1 MSAILIY
8 IAKSTLY
15 LTLLYAFYL
24 GVMRNASCFRLNRWM
39 LLAGTMVCMLL
50 PFYTVSIETSD
61 AMQMPMQPLSYLWT
75 EEVLPEETI
84 ELQST
89 SDSISFIPILFIVYL
104 VGMLVCMAFFHRSMK
119 RIEQLIDAFPVMW
132 KEGSWLV
139 VVPDRM
145 SSFSW
150 NNHIVINEEDFHQ
163 HPAVMAHEQAHLS
176 KHHSWD
182 MMFFSVVNVLHWFNP
197 LVWRMKKELQLIHEF
212 EADKEVINQGF
223 NATEYQ
229 LLLVKKA
236 VGPKLYSMANGFHHH
251 KLKKRITMMHQ
262 EKTNKW
268 GRLKWLMVVPVVAG
282 AMFLFARPEVKQV
295 NNLASYKAYFQEA
308 IRKQDLS
315 KVKTGNVYSFN
326 VSYDNRISINGKE
339 IASPKD
345 IKQALAPIME
355 LASRSSDEEIH
366 CLGVA
371 YESATNESHLC
382 SYLQE
387 IKEAYEEE
395 NLIPLVF
402 INEPV
407 YADAEGVKR
416 YYGIEISFPGKHAH
430 TLRNFTAQELKD
442 AVKQVSIASNNDD
455 YVKVNFRATESQKME
470 NVNEVRQMLKQLY
483 HPQNVI
489 FRQTVWKE
497 YANSTFLPVF
507 INRTILGK
515 SMMPMETQTASSG
528 NTFLKERNSVE

>member
-8 IAKSTLY
+8 IAKSTFY
-15 LTLLYAFYL
+15 LTLLYGFYL

-39 LLAGTMVCMLL
+39 LLVGTMMCMLL
-50 PFYTVSIETSD
+50 PFHTISIETSD
-61 AMQMPMQPLSYLWT
+61 AIQMPIQSLSHLWT
-75 EEVLPEETI
+75 EDVLPKETN
-84 ELQST
+84 ETKST
-89 SDSISFIPILFIVYL
+89 SSNIPFIPILFIVYL
-104 VGMLVCMAFFHRSMK
+104 VGMLVCITFFLRSMT
-119 RIEQLIDAFPVMW
+119 RIQQLIDEFPVMW

-139 VVPDRM
+139 VVPDRV

-163 HPAVMAHEQAHLS
+163 HPVVMAHEQAHIS

-182 MMFFSVVNVLHWFNP
+182 IMFFSVVNVLHWFNP

-212 EADKEVINQGF
+212 EADKEVINLGF
-223 NATEYQ
+223 NVTEYQ

-236 VGPKLYSMANGFHHH
+236 VGPKLYSMANSFNQY

-268 GRLKWLMVVPVVAG
+268 GRLKWLMVVPVVSG
-282 AMFLFARPEVKQV
+282 AMFLFARPEVNQV

-315 KVKTGNVYSFN
+315 KVKKGNVYSLN
-326 VSYDNRISINGKE
+326 VSYDNRISLNGKE

-345 IKQALAPIME
+345 IKQALAHMME
-355 LASRSSDEEIH
+355 LARTSSDEEMH

-371 YESATNESHLC
+371 YESTTNESRLC

-387 IKEAYEEE
+387 IKETYEKE

-402 INEPV
+402 INGPI

-430 TLRNFTAQELKD
+430 TIRNFTAHELKD
-442 AVKQVSIASNNDD
+442 AVKQASIASANDD
-455 YVKVNFRATESQKME
+455 YVKVNFRAIKNQEKG
-470 NVNEVRQMLKQLY
+470 NVNEVRKMLKQLY
-483 HPQNVI
+483 YPQNVI
-489 FRQTVWKE
+489 FRQTVWKD
-497 YANSTFLPVF
+497 
-507 INRTILGK
+507 K
-515 SMMPMETQTASSG
+515 
-528 NTFLKERNSVE
+528 

>member
-8 IAKSTLY
+8 IAKSTFY
-15 LTLLYAFYL
+15 LTLLYVFYL
-24 GVMRNASCFRLNRWM
+24 GVMRNASCFRLNRWI
-39 LLAGTMVCMLL
+39 LLVGTMICMLL
-50 PFYTVSIETSD
+50 PFHTISIETSD
-61 AMQMPMQPLSYLWT
+61 TMQMPMQSLSHLWT
-75 EEVLPEETI
+75 EEVLPKETV
-84 ELQST
+84 ETQST
-89 SDSISFIPILFIVYL
+89 SGSISFIPILFIVYL
-104 VGMLVCMAFFHRSMK
+104 LGMLVCTTFFHRSMK
-119 RIEQLIDAFPVMW
+119 QIEKLIDAFPVMW

-139 VVPDRM
+139 VVPDRV

-163 HPAVMAHEQAHLS
+163 HPSVMAHEQAHIS

-236 VGPKLYSMANGFHHH
+236 VGSKLYSMANGFNQD
-251 KLKKRITMMHQ
+251 KLKKRIAMMHQ

-268 GRLKWLMVVPVVAG
+268 GYLKWLMVVPVVTG

-295 NNLASYKAYFQEA
+295 NNLASYKAYFQKA

-315 KVKTGNVYSFN
+315 KVETSNVYSFN

-339 IASPKD
+339 IASSKD
-345 IKQALAPIME
+345 IKQALAPMME
-355 LASRSSDEEIH
+355 LARTSSDEEMY

-371 YESATNESHLC
+371 YESTSNESYLC

-387 IKEAYEEE
+387 IKEAYEEAK
-395 NLIPLVF
+395 LIPLVF
-402 INEPV
+402 INEPT

-416 YYGIEISFPGKHAH
+416 YYGIEISFPDKKARP
-430 TLRNFTAQELKD
+430 LRNFTIEELKD
-442 AVKQVSIASNNDD
+442 AVKQASSALANED
-455 YVKVNFRATESQKME
+455 YVKIGFRATKDMKMQ
-470 NVNEVRQMLKQLY
+470 NVNEVRRILKELY
-483 HPQNVI
+483 HPQEVI
-489 FRQTVWKE
+489 FRQTVMKE
-497 YANSTFLPVF
+497 
-507 INRTILGK
+507 
-515 SMMPMETQTASSG
+515 
-528 NTFLKERNSVE
+528 